1 MNRLPPDWPN
11 AAASRFVRAGS
22 LEWHVQV
29 MGEGP
34 PLLLL
39 HGTGA
44 ATHSWRDMMALL
56 ADQTKLKGT
65 VPFNSGKKG
74 TVPFNSYRV
83 IACDLPGHGFTR
95 GSLGAPSLPA
105 VAKAVAGLMDAME
118 IEPEAIVGHSAGAA
132 VALRMTLDGLA
143 RPKAIVALSPA
154 LLPFPGIA
162 QHLFPAMAKL
172 LFVNPFAPH
181 IFAQMARGQGTVG
194 RFLERSTGST
204 IDAAGV
210 AHYARL
216 FGDAKHC
223 AGALAMMANWNLA
236 TLKADLPKL
245 EVPLLVLHGEKDSAI
260 PLAAAREAT
269 ALVPGAAFEML
280 PGLGHLAHEEAADA
294 VAARIT
300 GFIADY
306 VAARSSVA

>member
-44 ATHSWRDMMALL
+44 ATHSWRDTMALL
-56 ADQTKLKGT
+56 ADQTKL
-65 VPFNSGKKG
+65 KG

-132 VALRMTLDGLA
+132 VALRMTLDGLV

-269 ALVPGAAFEML
+269 ALVPRAAFEML
-280 PGLGHLAHEEAADA
+280 PGLGHLAHEEAAGA
-294 VAARIT
+294 AAARIA
-300 GFIADY
+300 GFVADH
-306 VAARSSVA
+306 VATRSSAA